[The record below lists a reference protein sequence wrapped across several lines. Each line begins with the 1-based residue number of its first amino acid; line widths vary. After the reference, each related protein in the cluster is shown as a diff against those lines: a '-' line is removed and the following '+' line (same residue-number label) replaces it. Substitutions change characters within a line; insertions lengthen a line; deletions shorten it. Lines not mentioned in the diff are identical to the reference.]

1 MLLFLL
7 FLIILVPAAV
17 ASDWKPIDPAL
28 LSKTVPTVEK
38 DADVEGI
45 FWEVSVADVESGGDL
60 KTELKHYVRLKVFT
74 ERGKEYAKQV
84 DISYPNAVK
93 IKDIEARTI
102 KPDGSIIELKK
113 DSVFE
118 KTLASIRKAKMKA
131 KSFALPSIEPG
142 VIVEYRWKE
151 VRPFSVYSRL
161 YLQRDIPIQS
171 VLYHIKPY
179 ADTTYGVNTITFNAP
194 RIQPQKE
201 SGGFY
206 AINVENMPAF
216 KEEPQM
222 PPEDSVRAFV
232 LVFYRE
238 SGTRTPAI
246 YWNEIG
252 KKRYES
258 SKELLKPNGDV
269 KKKTAEVIGNSTNPD
284 EMIEKIFNY
293 IRSNIKNIY
302 DDASGFTPEQREK
315 LKENKQPSDA
325 IKRGIGTSGD
335 MIALFGSMATAAG
348 LDVRISHTGDR
359 SDFFFSPEYADEY
372 FLSNADIAIKVG
384 NEWKIYDPSAAYL
397 PLGMLRWGEEDNDVL
412 IPDPKETIFIKT
424 PLSPAEKSQEK
435 GKADLKLSEDGTLE
449 GDIVLEYTGHLGAEK
464 KEYNDD
470 DSPTQREET
479 LKELYKE
486 RMSAAEITQIKI
498 ENVTDPNKPFTCRF
512 HVRVPGYAQRTGKR
526 IFFQPAFFQKGI
538 EPLFPTN
545 QRKHDIYFHY
555 PWSELDEVEI
565 TLPAGYELESPEGR
579 QPIKAGATGSHEL
592 RIMVSDD
599 HQVVRCV
606 RNFTFGGKNN
616 ILFSAKKY
624 STLKQLFDAIHEA
637 DNHTLTLKQ
646 TATR

>member
-1 MLLFLL
+1 
-7 FLIILVPAAV
+7 
-17 ASDWKPIDPAL
+17 
-28 LSKTVPTVEK
+28 
-38 DADVEGI
+38 
-45 FWEVSVADVESGGDL
+45 
-60 KTELKHYVRLKVFT
+60 
-74 ERGKEYAKQV
+74 V

-93 IKDIEARTI
+93 IKDIEGRTI

-113 DSVFE
+113 DAVFD
-118 KTLASIRKAKMKA
+118 KTLVSVRKAKMKA
-131 KSFALPSIEPG
+131 KSFVLPSIEPG

-151 VRPFSVYSRL
+151 LRPFNTYSRL

-179 ADTTYGVNTITFNAP
+179 TDTTYGVNTITFNAP
-194 RIQPQKE
+194 RIQPEKE

-206 AINVENMPAF
+206 AIHVENMPAF

-238 SGTRTPAI
+238 SGTRTPTT

-258 SKELLKPNGDV
+258 GKDLLKPNGDV
-269 KKKTAEVIGNSTNPD
+269 KKKTAEVVGNSTNPD
-284 EMIEKIFNY
+284 EMVAKIFQY
-293 IRSNIKNIY
+293 IRSNIKNIN

-315 LKENKQPSDA
+315 FKENKQPSDV
-325 IKRGIGTSGD
+325 IKRGVGTSGD
-335 MIALFGSMATAAG
+335 LIALFGSMATAAG

-372 FLSNADIAIKVG
+372 FLGSADIAIKVG
-384 NEWKIYDPSAAYL
+384 NEWKFYDPSAAYL
-397 PLGMLRWGEEDNDVL
+397 PMGMLRWPEEDNDAL
-412 IPDPKETIFIKT
+412 IPDPKESVFVRT
-424 PLSPAEKSQEK
+424 PLSPADKSREK
-435 GKADLKLSEDGTLE
+435 GKADLKLSEDGTIE
-449 GDIVLEYTGHLGAEK
+449 GDIVLEYTGHLGADK

-479 LKELYKE
+479 LKEMFKE
-486 RMSAAEITQIKI
+486 RMGAAEITQIKI
-498 ENVTDPNKPFTCRF
+498 ENITDPDKPFTYRF
-512 HVRVPGYAQRTGKR
+512 HIRVPGYAQRTGKR

-545 QRKHDIYFHY
+545 LRKHDIYFHY
-555 PWSELDEVEI
+555 PWSELDEVDI
-565 TLPAGYELESPEGR
+565 ALPAGYDLESPEGR

-599 HQVVRCV
+599 HQAVRCI
-606 RNFTFGGKNN
+606 RNFAFGAENRL
-616 ILFSAKKY
+616 LFSANKY

-646 TATR
+646 TAAR